1 MKEETYNV
9 GIRLLRE
16 EFIDPQ
22 LPQLEQLGWKVEVEE
37 ISKRYVVKIH
47 NPKRGTI
54 YQICAR
60 MVNTAGKPIVWE
72 QPIFIE
78 NPGIGIAPVRRIRAP
93 KGQGQD
99 QDRYFVYLL
108 ITERPIVWP
117 RLNSREG
124 GIISI
129 AGMSIKPGIT
139 SIEFPRGIGEDRVK
153 EFELAALHREQ
164 RIRLIGREEQ
174 EAFEKAGGF
183 AELHEEMPQVS
194 LCFGMSPMLI
204 GGLNPNTAFFGT
216 TQGCWLIPVA
226 PQSRDYGDGKVVVA
240 TSPDEC
246 IKGMV
251 ALRFPEETD
260 MLLDQAEDFLRQGA
274 WNNQTPILVDSF
286 TKSILADLPR
296 LIRQNRIPVT
306 G

>member
-1 MKEETYNV
+1 MKEEAV
-9 GIRLLRE
+9 SLGIRLLRE

-22 LPQLEQLGWKVEVEE
+22 MPRLEQLGWRVEVEE
-37 ISKRYVVKIH
+37 IDGKFVVKIH
-47 NPKRGTI
+47 NPMRGTI
-54 YQICAR
+54 YQVCAR
-60 MVNTAGKPIVWE
+60 MVNTSGKVIAWE
-72 QPIFIE
+72 QPVFVE
-78 NPGIGIAPVRRIRAP
+78 NPGVGIAPVRRIRAP
-93 KGQGQD
+93 KGQGE
-99 QDRYFVYLL
+99 DRYFVYLL
-108 ITERPIVWP
+108 ITERPIVFP

-124 GIISI
+124 GIINV
-129 AGMSIKPGIT
+129 AGMSIKHGIA
-139 SIEFPRGIGEDRVK
+139 SVEFPRGIGEGRVK

-164 RIRLIGREEQ
+164 RIRLIGRAEQ

-204 GGLNPNTAFFGT
+204 GGLNPNTAYFGT

-226 PQSRDYGDGKVVVA
+226 PQKSDDSEGKVVVA

-246 IKGMV
+246 IKGVV

-260 MLLDQAEDFLRQGA
+260 LLLDQTEKILRQGA